1 MTQHDPSKR
10 SFIKAA
16 TYVAPAIL
24 TLKVAPTFASGGSGR
39 GNGNP
44 GGPGEESGGNDGP
57 IGDGGDYGGGNQS
70 GGGSSSASSYSRKK
84 TKRHWYWPFS

>member
-10 SFIKAA
+10 SFIKVA

-44 GGPGEESGGNDGP
+44 NRPGEEPGHSGDP
-57 IGDGGDYGGGNQS
+57 IADGGGNQG
-70 GGGSSSASSYSRKK
+70 GGGSSSASSSHKK
-84 TKRHWYWPFS
+84 KRHWYWPFF